1 MPTMRG
7 KNHDEHASGTI
18 PRRVNTKPI
27 FAELEIRRISIANV
41 MVAPIPTA
49 GPLIAPMIGL
59 LHLNIRN
66 VTVPPPSRRNFDCE
80 SVLSEPSLKVPPPPD
95 KSAPAQNPRPEPVIT
110 TARTLS
116 SASIS
121 SNTMCN
127 SRIMVLVNAL
137 SFSGRCNVTV
147 ATPSATEYKSSV

>member
-1 MPTMRG
+1 MLRTKPPRSASCASNTRPVITHSCACAIPTMRG

-27 FAELEIRRISIANV
+27 FAALEIRRISIARV

-59 LHLNIRN
+59 LHLNIRS
-66 VTVPPPSRRNFDCE
+66 VTVPPPSRRNLDCE
-80 SVLSEPSLKVPPPPD
+80 SVLNEPSLNVSPPPD
-95 KSAPAQNPRPEPVIT
+95 KSAPAQKPRPEPVIT

-121 SNTMCN
+121 SNT
-127 SRIMVLVNAL
+127 
-137 SFSGRCNVTV
+137 
-147 ATPSATEYKSSV
+147 